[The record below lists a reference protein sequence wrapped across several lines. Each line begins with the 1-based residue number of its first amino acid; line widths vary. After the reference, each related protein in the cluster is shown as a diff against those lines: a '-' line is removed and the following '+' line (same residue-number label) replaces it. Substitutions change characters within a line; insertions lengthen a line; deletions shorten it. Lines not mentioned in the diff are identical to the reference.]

1 MHINKL
7 SVPTTKK
14 GMDIAACLATHLQ
27 DIDYVISGRPMHAM
41 CLQMDDLNGCAD
53 DARKPKYVIRVEA
66 EDLERTASAVI
77 KALYD
82 VYYTTV
88 PPLFNGVECPTF
100 AVGDD
105 VVNIYVGDQHGK
117 VGWEKRK
124 ECTDYVIERNGLK
137 IMNPIYMLG
146 KYLSDEYAIKPD
158 ADTAQLFYNW
168 ARREGYTSKQCADA
182 VLMTAGSAA
191 VEKIAQMET
200 TYLYFW

>member
-7 SVPTTKK
+7 PAPAIKK
-14 GMDIAACLATHLQ
+14 GVDIAARLATHLQ

-41 CLQMDDLNGCAD
+41 CMWADDLNWCAD
-53 DARKPKYVIRVEA
+53 DNRKPNYVIRVEA
-66 EDLERTASAVI
+66 EDLEQTATAVI

-124 ECTDYVIERNGLK
+124 ECTDYVIERDGLK

-146 KYLSDEYAIKPD
+146 KCLNDKHAIKPD
-158 ADTAQLFYNW
+158 VVLAQLLYNW
-168 ARREGYTSKQCADA
+168 LRHESYSPKQCADA
-182 VLMTAGSAA
+182 VFMTTGNIAA
-191 VEKIAQMET
+191 EEMALLEKN
-200 TYLYFW
+200 YLYFW